1 MREFTRIILRV
12 FMLLFLVVGCV
23 QNIYYM
29 ADITKDNEY
38 STYGRRHKKAERPSV
53 TYDENGYNEYQ
64 QPNVEQ
70 VDTIKVDLTQEER
83 EYEMSRYARYPY

>member
-23 QNIYYM
+23 QNVYYM
-29 ADITKDNEY
+29 ADIAKDNEY
-38 STYGRRHKKAERPSV
+38 STYGRRHKKVETPTV

-64 QPNVEQ
+64 QREES

-83 EYEMSRYARYPY
+83 EYEMRRYVY

>member
-23 QNIYYM
+23 QNVYYM
-29 ADITKDNEY
+29 ADIAKDNEY
-38 STYGRRHKKAERPSV
+38 STYGRRHKKVETPTV

-64 QPNVEQ
+64 QREES
-70 VDTIKVDLTQEER
+70 VDTIKVDLTQEES
-83 EYEMSRYARYPY
+83 EYEMRRYVY